1 MSGLHIFIAGLLV
14 VAVASGVLAV
24 VGVGVMRSA
33 HDRLHYLAPVS
44 VIGSAVVAIA
54 VVSAEAF
61 DARGIK
67 AIIVFVVLAGLNP
80 VLVHAIAR
88 AARSRASDVPR

>member
-1 MSGLHIFIAGLLV
+1 
-14 VAVASGVLAV
+14 
-24 VGVGVMRSA
+24 
-33 HDRLHYLAPVS
+33 
-44 VIGSAVVAIA
+44 VVAIA